1 MIWLQLGLA
10 LLGLIGLFY
19 GAEWLV
25 GGSSRLAFHLGIS
38 PLIVG
43 LTIVA
48 FGTSS
53 PELLVALRANPQGNG
68 SLVMGNVTGSNI
80 YNLAL
85 ILGIG
90 AFIYPLKVPRQLL
103 VRDMPIMLL
112 ASFALLWLVRDDQIA
127 RWEGGALFAGLL
139 GYLVWSGFT
148 SAKQIKESVAGEFAG
163 PSDQSTT
170 SVPKCLLVIVG
181 GITCLGVGAE
191 LLVDSA
197 EKIARHFG
205 ISDAVIG
212 LTLLAFGTSVPELAT
227 VVVASMKREGDIITG
242 NIIGSNIFNIMAILG
257 ITALG
262 KPIQFQAAPMT
273 LDFRFML
280 GIALLCYPLMITR
293 RLLSRWEGAVLLI
306 VCTTYLFFVYQR
318 I

>member
-1 MIWLQLGLA
+1 MIWLELGLA

-53 PELLVALRANPQGNG
+53 PELLVALRANLQGNG

-112 ASFALLWLVRDDQIA
+112 ASFALSSGFSMLVSRSAPCMSESCSQLFVQCSIYLPHQC
-127 RWEGGALFAGLL
+127 GMFLLFALRR
-139 GYLVWSGFT
+139 
-148 SAKQIKESVAGEFAG
+148 
-163 PSDQSTT
+163 
-170 SVPKCLLVIVG
+170 
-181 GITCLGVGAE
+181 
-191 LLVDSA
+191 
-197 EKIARHFG
+197 RHG
-205 ISDAVIG
+205 S
-212 LTLLAFGTSVPELAT
+212 LQTL
-227 VVVASMKREGDIITG
+227 
-242 NIIGSNIFNIMAILG
+242 
-257 ITALG
+257 
-262 KPIQFQAAPMT
+262 
-273 LDFRFML
+273 
-280 GIALLCYPLMITR
+280 
-293 RLLSRWEGAVLLI
+293 
-306 VCTTYLFFVYQR
+306 
-318 I
+318 